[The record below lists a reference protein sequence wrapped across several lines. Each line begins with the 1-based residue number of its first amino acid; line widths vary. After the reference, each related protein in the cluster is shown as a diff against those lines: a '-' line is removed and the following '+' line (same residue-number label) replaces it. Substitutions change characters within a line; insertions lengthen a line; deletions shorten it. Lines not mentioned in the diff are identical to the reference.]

1 MKKLTIVAVGAL
13 IVCGLLVSTIALAG
27 VENNNK
33 NGWQVN
39 GAHYNLNIIGKD
51 RHADVGDSDGHTM
64 FVKEDGKTQIYM
76 TQGDEFKVLDRNGL
90 KGSAEFQI
98 APGYYNVYAIARGK
112 PNGKVNI
119 SATGNFTDAESGYQ
133 LLSLGFVD
141 LSREKKKPQSE
152 NINEL
157 FYVDVTLC
165 IAVNETTGA
174 CEEWVVYEDYWVF
187 GIEELLEYYWDYDND
202 GLKLLQVRFYEC
214 QLINPDDY
222 DNDPELYPKDYCRW
236 DDGLPIIPSNYT
248 TDVNPN

>member
-27 VENNNK
+27 VENNDK

-39 GAHYNLNIIGKD
+39 GAHYNLNIIAKD
-51 RHADVGDSDGHTM
+51 RHADVGDSYGHTL
-64 FVKEDGKTQIYM
+64 FVKDDGKTQIYM

-98 APGYYNVYAIARGK
+98 APGHYNVYAIARGK

-119 SATGNFTDAESGYQ
+119 SAFGNFTDEELGTKLIPFGYVN
-133 LLSLGFVD
+133 LN
-141 LSREKKKPQSE
+141 RTTKKPQSE

-165 IAVNETTGA
+165 TSVDENGTCNES
-174 CEEWVVYEDYWVF
+174 VVYTDFWVF
-187 GIEELLEYYWDYDND
+187 DIEEYLEYYWIYNNDN
-202 GLKLLQVRFYEC
+202 LKLLQVRFYEC
-214 QLINPDDY
+214 TLDPTGEA
-222 DNDPELYPKDYCRW
+222 DNYCRW
-236 DDGLPIIPSNYT
+236 PDGTPINSTKETIIS
-248 TDVNPN
+248 

>member
-27 VENNNK
+27 VENNDK

-39 GAHYNLNIIGKD
+39 GAHYNLNILAKD
-51 RHADVGDSDGHTM
+51 THADVGDSDGHTM
-64 FVKEDGKTQIYM
+64 FVKDNGKTQIYM

-119 SATGNFTDAESGYQ
+119 SAFGNFTDETLQ
-133 LLSLGFVD
+133 QKLIMLGFVN
-141 LSREKKKPQSE
+141 LSRDKKKPQSE

-157 FYVDVTLC
+157 FYVGPIELC
-165 IAVNETTGA
+165 TEVNDTGA
-174 CEEWVVYEDYWVF
+174 CVETVVYNDYWVF
-187 GIEELLEYYWDYDND
+187 DIPYLDDYFWDYNNT
-202 GLKLLQVRFYEC
+202 GVKLLQVRFYAC
-214 QLINPDDY
+214 QLINPGDY
-222 DNDPELYPKDYCRW
+222 ASPDEYPKDFCR
-236 DDGLPIIPSNYT
+236 DCNGDPIVMTENGQAVYPS
-248 TDVNPN
+248 